1 MKSAKL
7 VDYIQTSKPDTMTS
21 KPMNRRPTANNHR
34 NRSPE
39 TAKKLGQL
47 HPRNPHQGRYDFEVL
62 TRALPELAKHTIT
75 NPKGE
80 STINFSDSAAVRVLN
95 QALLAHYYGVKFWD
109 IPEGYLCPPIPGR
122 ADYIHY
128 IADLLAQTTHV
139 NKDNTPPTGK
149 EIHALD
155 IGTGASVIYPI
166 IGSQSYGWRFT
177 ASDIDPISVNTAA
190 LICKSNPKL
199 KAAIKVKLQ
208 PEPKRIFA
216 NIIGRQDYFDV
227 VVCNPPF
234 HASLEEAMEANSRK
248 QHNLQRHRGK
258 NENEQISRRSTKA
271 GNAAQNLNFGGQHKE
286 LWSEGGEI
294 AFLTKMIKES
304 QDFAEHVGWFT
315 SLVSK
320 SENVKPLQL
329 LLKQLDVTQM
339 RIIEMSQG
347 QKNTRVLAWRFDT
360 DEE

>member
-1 MKSAKL
+1 
-7 VDYIQTSKPDTMTS
+7 MTS
-21 KPMNRRPTANNHR
+21 KPNQHPSRRQATSRANTNKHR

-39 TAKKLGQL
+39 TQKKLGKL
-47 HPRNPHQGRYDFEVL
+47 HPRNPHQGRYDFTVL
-62 TRALPELAKHTIT
+62 TQAFPKLADYTIS

-80 STINFSDSAAVRVLN
+80 PTVDFSDANAVRVLN

-109 IPEGYLCPPIPGR
+109 LPEGYLCPPIPGR

-128 IADLLAQTTHV
+128 IADLLAQTTHSSD
-139 NKDNTPPTGK
+139 DNLPPKGK
-149 EIHALD
+149 NIHALD

-177 ASDIDPISVNTAA
+177 ATDIDPVSVNTAA
-190 LICKSNPKL
+190 LICDTNPKL
-199 KAAIKVKLQ
+199 KSAIKVKLQ
-208 PEPKRIFA
+208 PDSRFIFK

-227 VVCNPPF
+227 TLCNPPF
-234 HASLEEAMEANSRK
+234 HASLAEAMDANSRK
-248 QHNLQRHRGK
+248 QFNLQRHRAS
-258 NENEQISRRSTKA
+258 NANSQISQSSSKSK
-271 GNAAQNLNFGGQHKE
+271 NARQNLNFGGQHQE
-286 LWSEGGEI
+286 LWSHGGEI
-294 AFLTKMIKES
+294 AFLTKMAKES

-329 LLKQLDVTQM
+329 LLKQLGATQV

-347 QKNTRVLAWRFDT
+347 QKNTRVIAWRFET
-360 DEE
+360 DVSA

>member
-1 MKSAKL
+1 M
-7 VDYIQTSKPDTMTS
+7 
-21 KPMNRRPTANNHR
+21 
-34 NRSPE
+34 
-39 TAKKLGQL
+39 
-47 HPRNPHQGRYDFEVL
+47 
-62 TRALPELAKHTIT
+62 
-75 NPKGE
+75 
-80 STINFSDSAAVRVLN
+80 LN

-128 IADLLAQTTHV
+128 VADLLAQTTHV

-155 IGTGASVIYPI
+155 IGTGASAIYPI

-177 ASDIDPISVNTAA
+177 ATDIDPISVNTAA
-190 LICKSNPKL
+190 LICETNPKL
-199 KAAIKVKLQ
+199 KSAVKVKLQ
-208 PEPKRIFA
+208 PEPKFIFK

-258 NENEQISRRSTKA
+258 NENEQISRSSTKS

-294 AFLTKMIKES
+294 AFLTKMAKES

-320 SENVKPLQL
+320 SENIKPLQL
-329 LLKQLDVTQM
+329 LLTQLGVAQM

-347 QKNTRVLAWRFDT
+347 QKSTRILAWRFNT

>member
-1 MKSAKL
+1 
-7 VDYIQTSKPDTMTS
+7 MTS
-21 KPMNRRPTANNHR
+21 KPMTSQHNASKHR
-34 NRSPE
+34 NRSP
-39 TAKKLGQL
+39 ASIKKLGKL
-47 HPRNPHQGRYDFEVL
+47 HPRNPHQGRYDFAVL
-62 TRALPELAKHTIT
+62 TRALPELADHTIT
-75 NPKGE
+75 NPNGE
-80 STINFSDSAAVRVLN
+80 PTINFSDHQAVRVLN

-109 IPEGYLCPPIPGR
+109 IPAGYLCPPIPGR

-128 IADLLAQTTHV
+128 IADLLAQTTHI
-139 NKDNTPPTGK
+139 NEDNTPPTGK
-149 EIHALD
+149 QIHALD
-155 IGTGASVIYPI
+155 IGTGASCIYPI
-166 IGSQSYGWRFT
+166 VGSQSYGWRFT

-190 LICKSNPKL
+190 LICETNPKL
-199 KAAIKVKLQ
+199 KGAVKVKLQ

-234 HASLEEAMEANSRK
+234 HASLEEAMESNSRK
-248 QHNLQRHRGK
+248 QNNLQKHRAK
-258 NENEQISRRSTKA
+258 NENEQVSRSSTKS

-294 AFLTKMIKES
+294 TFLTKMIKES

-320 SENVKPLQL
+320 SENIKPLQL

-347 QKNTRVLAWRFDT
+347 QKNTRILAWRFDT

>member
-1 MKSAKL
+1 MNN
-7 VDYIQTSKPDTMTS
+7 KPQNSTHRNTQ
-21 KPMNRRPTANNHR
+21 R

-39 TAKKLGQL
+39 TQKKLGKL

-62 TRALPELAKHTIT
+62 THAYPKLAEHTIT
-75 NPKGE
+75 NPNGE
-80 STINFSDSAAVRVLN
+80 PTINFSDAKAVRVLN
-95 QALLAHYYGVKFWD
+95 QALLAQFYGIKFWD

-122 ADYIHY
+122 ADYIHN
-128 IADLLAQTTHV
+128 IADLLAQTTHS
-139 NKDNTPPTGK
+139 NDDKTPPMGK
-149 EIHALD
+149 QIHALD

-190 LICKSNPKL
+190 LICDANPKL
-199 KAAIKVKLQ
+199 KGAIKVKLQ
-208 PEPKRIFA
+208 PEPRFIFK

-234 HASLEEAMEANSRK
+234 HASLTEAMDANSRK

-258 NENEQISRRSTKA
+258 NENTQISRHSTKS
-271 GNAAQNLNFGGQHKE
+271 GNARQNLNFGGQHNE

-294 AFLTKMIKES
+294 AFLTNMAKES

-320 SENVKPLQL
+320 SENVEPLQL
-329 LLKQLDVTQM
+329 LLKQLGAAQT

-347 QKNTRVLAWRFDT
+347 QKNTRVLAWRFET
-360 DEE
+360 DEK

>member
-1 MKSAKL
+1 
-7 VDYIQTSKPDTMTS
+7 MTNFS
-21 KPMNRRPTANNHR
+21 SRNSSPKHR
-34 NRSPE
+34 NRSPA

-47 HPRNPHQGRYDFEVL
+47 HPRNPHQGRYDFAVL
-62 TRALPELAKHTIT
+62 TRALPELAKYTIT

-80 STINFSDSAAVRVLN
+80 PTINFSDAKAVRVLN

-139 NKDNTPPTGK
+139 NSDNSPPMGKD
-149 EIHALD
+149 IHALD
-155 IGTGASVIYPI
+155 IGTGASAIYPI
-166 IGSQSYGWRFT
+166 IGAQSYGWRFT
-177 ASDIDPISVNTAA
+177 ASDIDTVSVNTATVISQA
-190 LICKSNPKL
+190 NPKL
-199 KAAIKVKLQ
+199 KSAIKVKLQ
-208 PEPKRIFA
+208 PEPKYIFK

-234 HASLEEAMEANSRK
+234 HASLEEAMDANSRK

-258 NENEQISRRSTKA
+258 NENAQISRSSTKS
-271 GNAAQNLNFGGQHKE
+271 GNAAHNLNFGGQHKE

-304 QDFAEHVGWFT
+304 KDFAEHVGWFT

-329 LLKQLDVTQM
+329 LLKQLDVAQM

-347 QKNTRVLAWRFDT
+347 QKSTRVLAWRFTMDKAQ
-360 DEE
+360 ES

>member
-1 MKSAKL
+1 MNKPT
-7 VDYIQTSKPDTMTS
+7 TSR
-21 KPMNRRPTANNHR
+21 NNANNHR
-34 NRSPE
+34 NRSPA

-47 HPRNPHQGRYDFEVL
+47 HPRNPHQGRYDFAAL

-80 STINFSDSAAVRVLN
+80 PTINFSDHGAVRVLN
-95 QALLAHYYGVKFWD
+95 QALLAQFYGVKFWD
-109 IPEGYLCPPIPGR
+109 IPDGYLCPPIPGR

-128 IADLLAQTTHV
+128 VADLLAQTTHV
-139 NKDNTPPTGK
+139 NADNNPPTGK
-149 EIHALD
+149 QIHALD
-155 IGTGASVIYPI
+155 IGTGASAIYPI

-190 LICKSNPKL
+190 LICEANPKL
-199 KAAIKVKLQ
+199 KGAVKVKLQ
-208 PEPKRIFA
+208 PEPKRFFK

-234 HASLEEAMEANSRK
+234 HASMAEAMESNSRK

-258 NENEQISRRSTKA
+258 NENEQVSRSSTKS

-286 LWSEGGEI
+286 LWSTGGEI
-294 AFLTKMIKES
+294 TFLTNMIKES
-304 QDFAEHVGWFT
+304 QQFAEHVGWFT

-329 LLKQLDVTQM
+329 LLKELDVAQM

-347 QKNTRVLAWRFDT
+347 QKSTRVLAWRFT
-360 DEE
+360 LDESE

>member
-1 MKSAKL
+1 
-7 VDYIQTSKPDTMTS
+7 MTNFS
-21 KPMNRRPTANNHR
+21 SRNSSPKHR
-34 NRSPE
+34 NRSPA

-47 HPRNPHQGRYDFEVL
+47 HPRNPHQGRYDFELL
-62 TRALPELAKHTIT
+62 TRALPELADYTIT

-80 STINFSDSAAVRVLN
+80 PTINFSDHQAVRTLN
-95 QALLAHYYGVKFWD
+95 KALLLQHYGVKFWD

-139 NKDNTPPTGK
+139 SEDNTPPTGK
-149 EIHALD
+149 DIHALD
-155 IGTGASVIYPI
+155 IGTGASAIYPI

-177 ASDIDPISVNTAA
+177 ASDIDTVSVNTATVISQA
-190 LICKSNPKL
+190 NPKL
-199 KAAIKVKLQ
+199 KGAIKIKLQ
-208 PEPKRIFA
+208 PEPKHIFK

-234 HASLEEAMEANSRK
+234 HASLTEAMQANSRK

-258 NENEQISRRSTKA
+258 NENAQISRHSTKS

-294 AFLTKMIKES
+294 AFLSNMIKES
-304 QDFAEHVGWFT
+304 KDFGEHVGWFT

-320 SENVKPLQL
+320 SENVKPLQQ
-329 LLKQLDVTQM
+329 LLKQLNVAQM

-360 DEE
+360 DEA

>member
-1 MKSAKL
+1 
-7 VDYIQTSKPDTMTS
+7 MTS
-21 KPMNRRPTANNHR
+21 QSSKNDSHKHKNRAPR
-34 NRSPE
+34 

-47 HPRNPHQGRYDFEVL
+47 HPRNLHQGRYDFAVL
-62 TRALPELAKHTIT
+62 TRALPKLAEHTIT

-80 STINFSDSAAVRVLN
+80 STINFSDVDAVRVLN
-95 QALLAHYYGVKFWD
+95 QALLAQFYGVKFWD

-139 NKDNTPPTGK
+139 NADNTPPTGK
-149 EIHALD
+149 DIHALD
-155 IGTGASVIYPI
+155 IGTGASAIYPI

-177 ASDIDPISVNTAA
+177 ASDIDTVSVNTAA
-190 LICKSNPKL
+190 VISQANPKL
-199 KAAIKVKLQ
+199 KGAIKVKLQ
-208 PEPKRIFA
+208 SEPKYIFK

-227 VVCNPPF
+227 VICNPPF
-234 HASLEEAMEANSRK
+234 HASMEEAMEANSRK

-258 NENEQISRRSTKA
+258 NENEQISRRSTKS

-304 QDFAEHVGWFT
+304 KDFAEHVGWFT

-329 LLKQLDVTQM
+329 LLKQLDVAQM

-347 QKNTRVLAWRFDT
+347 QKSTRVLAWRFT
-360 DEE
+360 MDEAEED

>member
-1 MKSAKL
+1 MTTKPIKNTPPSNKS
-7 VDYIQTSKPDTMTS
+7 
-21 KPMNRRPTANNHR
+21 NHRPTSNHR
-34 NRSPE
+34 NRSPA

-80 STINFSDSAAVRVLN
+80 PTINFSDHEAVRVLN
-95 QALLAHYYGVKFWD
+95 QALLAQFYGVKFWD

-128 IADLLAQTTHV
+128 IADLLAQTTHI
-139 NKDNTPPTGK
+139 NADNTPPKGK
-149 EIHALD
+149 EVHVLD
-155 IGTGASVIYPI
+155 IGTGASAIYPI

-190 LICKSNPKL
+190 LICDANSKL
-199 KAAIKVKLQ
+199 KGAVKVKLQ
-208 PEPKRIFA
+208 PQPKRIFT

-227 VVCNPPF
+227 VICNPPF
-234 HASLEEAMEANSRK
+234 HASFEEAMEANSRK

-258 NENEQISRRSTKA
+258 NTSEQVSRSSTKA
-271 GNAAQNLNFGGQHKE
+271 GNAAQNLNFGGQNKE

-294 AFLTKMIKES
+294 AFLTTFAKES

-315 SLVSK
+315 TLVSK
-320 SENVKPLQL
+320 SENIKPLQM
-329 LLKQLDVTQM
+329 LLKQLNVAQM

-347 QKNTRVLAWRFDT
+347 QKSTRVLAWRFT
-360 DEE
+360 MDEDK

>member
-1 MKSAKL
+1 
-7 VDYIQTSKPDTMTS
+7 MTNPS
-21 KPMNRRPTANNHR
+21 SRNNRPKHR
-34 NRSPE
+34 NRSPA
-39 TAKKLGQL
+39 TTKKLGQL
-47 HPRNPHQGRYDFEVL
+47 HPRNPHQGRYDFELL
-62 TRALPELAKHTIT
+62 TRALPELADYTIT

-80 STINFSDSAAVRVLN
+80 PTINFSDAKAVRVLN

-139 NKDNTPPTGK
+139 SEDNTPPTGK
-149 EIHALD
+149 DIHALD
-155 IGTGASVIYPI
+155 IGTGASAIYPI
-166 IGSQSYGWRFT
+166 VGSQSYGWRFT
-177 ASDIDPISVNTAA
+177 ASDIDPVSVNTATVISQA
-190 LICKSNPKL
+190 NPKL
-199 KAAIKVKLQ
+199 KGAIKIKLQ
-208 PEPKRIFA
+208 PEPKHIFK

-234 HASLEEAMEANSRK
+234 HASLDEAMAANSRK

-258 NENEQISRRSTKA
+258 NESAQISRHSTKS

-294 AFLTKMIKES
+294 AFLSNMIRES
-304 QDFAEHVGWFT
+304 QQFAAHVGWFT

-320 SENVKPLQL
+320 SENVKPLQQ
-329 LLKQLDVTQM
+329 LLKDLDVAQM

-360 DEE
+360 DEA